1 MEKQITAKEVRKD
14 MEYLVKLLHKE
25 WERSGKTKAAVTV
38 RLVDVPEIE
47 KRMAGVIADKQK
59 HLENEELTFKQSME
73 LSKNNFVLLRLVKKV
88 KKAEEKTV
96 KKGLDTEFSVE
107 LDKEEYKLFVDIV
120 GIQEGEIW
128 GKSIK

>member
-73 LSKNNFVLLRLVKKV
+73 LSKNNFVQLRLVKKV
-88 KKAEEKTV
+88 KKAEEKTM

-120 GIQEGEIW
+120 GIQEG
-128 GKSIK
+128 

>member
-25 WERSGKTKAAVTV
+25 WERSGKTKAVVTV
-38 RLVDVPEIE
+38 QLEDVSEIE

-59 HLENEELTFKQSME
+59 LLENEELTFKESME

-88 KKAEEKTV
+88 KKAEEKTM
-96 KKGLDTEFSVE
+96 KKGLDTAFSVE

-120 GIQEGEIW
+120 GIQEG
-128 GKSIK
+128 

>member
-1 MEKQITAKEVRKD
+1 MEKQITAKEIRKD

-38 RLVDVPEIE
+38 RLTDVPEIE

-88 KKAEEKTV
+88 KKAEEKTM

-120 GIQEGEIW
+120 GIQEG
-128 GKSIK
+128 

>member
-1 MEKQITAKEVRKD
+1 MEKQITAKEVCKD

-59 HLENEELTFKQSME
+59 HLENEELTFKLSME

-120 GIQEGEIW
+120 GIQEG
-128 GKSIK
+128 

>member
-1 MEKQITAKEVRKD
+1 MEKHITAKEVRKD

-88 KKAEEKTV
+88 KKAEEKTM

-120 GIQEGEIW
+120 GIQEG
-128 GKSIK
+128 

>member
-1 MEKQITAKEVRKD
+1 MEKQITAKEIRKD

-25 WERSGKTKAAVTV
+25 WERSGKTKAVVTV
-38 RLVDVPEIE
+38 QLEDVSEIK

-59 HLENEELTFKQSME
+59 LLENEELTFKESME

-88 KKAEEKTV
+88 KKAEEKTM
-96 KKGLDTEFSVE
+96 KKGLDTAFSVE

-120 GIQEGEIW
+120 GIQEG
-128 GKSIK
+128 

>member
-88 KKAEEKTV
+88 KKAEEKTM
-96 KKGLDTEFSVE
+96 KKGVDTEFSVE

-120 GIQEGEIW
+120 GIQEG
-128 GKSIK
+128 

>member
-25 WERSGKTKAAVTV
+25 WERSGKTKAVVTV
-38 RLVDVPEIE
+38 HLVDVPEIE

-73 LSKNNFVLLRLVKKV
+73 LSKNNFVLIRLVKKV
-88 KKAEEKTV
+88 KKAEEKTM

-120 GIQEGEIW
+120 GIQEG
-128 GKSIK
+128 

>member
-47 KRMAGVIADKQK
+47 KRMAGMIADKQK

-88 KKAEEKTV
+88 KKAEEKTM

-120 GIQEGEIW
+120 GIQEG
-128 GKSIK
+128 

>member
-59 HLENEELTFKQSME
+59 HLENGELTFKQSME

-88 KKAEEKTV
+88 KKAEEKTM

-120 GIQEGEIW
+120 GIQEG
-128 GKSIK
+128 

>member
-14 MEYLVKLLHKE
+14 MEYLLKLLHRE

-38 RLVDVPEIE
+38 RLGDVPEI
-47 KRMAGVIADKQK
+47 KSRMVMVIKDKQK
-59 HLENEELTFKQSME
+59 QLNNEELSFKQSME

-88 KKAEEKTV
+88 KKAEEKNV
-96 KKGLDTEFSVE
+96 KKGLNMEFSLE

-120 GIQEGEIW
+120 GIQEG
-128 GKSIK
+128 

>member
-38 RLVDVPEIE
+38 QLMDVPEIE
-47 KRMAGVIADKQK
+47 QRMAKVIQDKQK
-59 HLENEELTFKQSME
+59 QLENEELSFKQSME
-73 LSKNNFVLLRLVKKV
+73 LSKNNFVLLRLIKKI

-96 KKGLDTEFSVE
+96 KKGLDMEFSVE

-120 GIQEGEIW
+120 GIQEG
-128 GKSIK
+128 

>member
-96 KKGLDTEFSVE
+96 KKGLDTEFPVE

-120 GIQEGEIW
+120 GIQEG
-128 GKSIK
+128 

>member
-38 RLVDVPEIE
+38 QLEDVSEIK

-88 KKAEEKTV
+88 KKAEEKTM

-120 GIQEGEIW
+120 GIQEG
-128 GKSIK
+128 

>member
-14 MEYLVKLLHKE
+14 MEYLLKLLHRE

-38 RLVDVPEIE
+38 QLMDVPEIE
-47 KRMAGVIADKQK
+47 QRMAKVIQDKQK
-59 HLENEELTFKQSME
+59 QLENEELSFKQSME
-73 LSKNNFVLLRLVKKV
+73 LSKNNFVLLRLIKKI

-96 KKGLDTEFSVE
+96 KKGLDMEFSVE

-120 GIQEGEIW
+120 GIQEG
-128 GKSIK
+128 

>member
-59 HLENEELTFKQSME
+59 NLDNEELTFKQSME

-120 GIQEGEIW
+120 GIQEG
-128 GKSIK
+128 

>member
-1 MEKQITAKEVRKD
+1 MEKQITGKEVRKD

-25 WERSGKTKAAVTV
+25 WERSGKTKAVVAV
-38 RLVDVPEIE
+38 RLMDVPEIE

-59 HLENEELTFKQSME
+59 HLENEELTFRQSME
-73 LSKNNFVLLRLVKKV
+73 LSQNNFVLLRLVKKV

-120 GIQEGEIW
+120 GIQEG
-128 GKSIK
+128 

>member
-25 WERSGKTKAAVTV
+25 WERSGRTKAAVTV
-38 RLVDVPEIE
+38 RLGDVPEIE

-59 HLENEELTFKQSME
+59 HLEDEELTFKQSME

-107 LDKEEYKLFVDIV
+107 FDKEEYKLFVDIV
-120 GIQEGEIW
+120 GIQEG
-128 GKSIK
+128 

>member
-25 WERSGKTKAAVTV
+25 WERSGKTKAIVTV
-38 RLVDVPEIE
+38 QLEDVSEIE

-59 HLENEELTFKQSME
+59 LLENEELTFKESME

-88 KKAEEKTV
+88 KKAEEKTM
-96 KKGLDTEFSVE
+96 KKGLDTAFSVE

-120 GIQEGEIW
+120 GIQEG
-128 GKSIK
+128 

>member
-25 WERSGKTKAAVTV
+25 WERSGKTKAVV
-38 RLVDVPEIE
+38 MVQLEDVSEIK

-59 HLENEELTFKQSME
+59 LLENEELTFKESME

-96 KKGLDTEFSVE
+96 KKGLDTAFSVE

-120 GIQEGEIW
+120 GIQEG
-128 GKSIK
+128 

>member
-1 MEKQITAKEVRKD
+1 MEKQIIAKEVRKD
-14 MEYLVKLLHKE
+14 MEYLLKLLHRE

-38 RLVDVPEIE
+38 RLGDVPEI
-47 KRMAGVIADKQK
+47 KSRMVMVIKDKQK
-59 HLENEELTFKQSME
+59 QLNNEELSFKQSME

-96 KKGLDTEFSVE
+96 KKGLNMEFSVE

-120 GIQEGEIW
+120 GIQEG
-128 GKSIK
+128 

>member
-59 HLENEELTFKQSME
+59 LLENEELTFKQSME

-88 KKAEEKTV
+88 KKAEEKTM

-107 LDKEEYKLFVDIV
+107 LDKEEYKLFVEIV
-120 GIQEGEIW
+120 GVQEG
-128 GKSIK
+128 

>member
-59 HLENEELTFKQSME
+59 LLENEELTFKQSME

-88 KKAEEKTV
+88 KKAEEKTM
-96 KKGLDTEFSVE
+96 KKDLDTEFSVE

-120 GIQEGEIW
+120 GIQEG
-128 GKSIK
+128 

>member
-1 MEKQITAKEVRKD
+1 MEKQIIAKEVRKD
-14 MEYLVKLLHKE
+14 MEYLLKLLHRE

-38 RLVDVPEIE
+38 RLGDVPEI
-47 KRMAGVIADKQK
+47 KSRMVMVIKDKQK
-59 HLENEELTFKQSME
+59 QLNNEELSFKQSME

-96 KKGLDTEFSVE
+96 KKGLNMEFSLE

-120 GIQEGEIW
+120 GIQEG
-128 GKSIK
+128 

>member
-25 WERSGKTKAAVTV
+25 WERSGKTKAVVTV
-38 RLVDVPEIE
+38 QLEDVPEIE
-47 KRMAGVIADKQK
+47 KRMAGVIADKQRL
-59 HLENEELTFKQSME
+59 LENEELTFKESME

-88 KKAEEKTV
+88 KKAEEKTM
-96 KKGLDTEFSVE
+96 KKGLDTAFSVE

-120 GIQEGEIW
+120 GIQEG
-128 GKSIK
+128 